1 MIIKKSFWIGS
12 ILINLLGILYLRWL
26 FSQNFN
32 GLFGGFFE
40 SIFFFVFLFIYSFIH
55 LFIYSKLKEKVIIC
69 FIDLIPAIILIFS
82 DAIRDSDTEVI
93 IPGIILLYI
102 LPAFIISLLSL
113 GIQKLWRKAR
123 KRVVEFSVIWKLGK
137 QVVRMD

>member
-40 SIFFFVFLFIYSFIH
+40 SIFFFVFLFIYSFIQ
-55 LFIYSKLKEKVIIC
+55 S
-69 FIDLIPAIILIFS
+69 
-82 DAIRDSDTEVI
+82 
-93 IPGIILLYI
+93 
-102 LPAFIISLLSL
+102 
-113 GIQKLWRKAR
+113 
-123 KRVVEFSVIWKLGK
+123 
-137 QVVRMD
+137 

>member
-40 SIFFFVFLFIYSFIH
+40 SILFFVFLFIYSFIH
-55 LFIYSKLKEKVIIC
+55 LF
-69 FIDLIPAIILIFS
+69 
-82 DAIRDSDTEVI
+82 
-93 IPGIILLYI
+93 
-102 LPAFIISLLSL
+102 
-113 GIQKLWRKAR
+113 KA
-123 KRVVEFSVIWKLGK
+123 EGK
-137 QVVRMD
+137 NYYLFY